1 MRNKFIIS
9 LAHFCEMHGPSVVMC
24 TQCVDTE
31 EVDSLC
37 LDEFQP
43 PSNLCESCRLKIPK
57 QEGGVD
63 TRADDNDNDND
74 SDNLQRLFER
84 QRIGNDEPSVV
95 RSVFK
100 DKAYISSQI
109 PNSQVKDNALRQ
121 IVTRCLSLET
131 SYDSSKPVMFGD
143 ATVGYS
149 IVMTFKLKDL
159 LARGSERKYA
169 FIVTSEMETELMKH
183 WNKIVSDLSAM
194 VEYIVTK
201 LTEIEKQQEG
211 GKETDNQNTT
221 TGDDQLSFIANTNER
236 FYRRAGGDTQ
246 PKSICSLLKDTN
258 FFVKLHMWACTL
270 LYDINN

>member
-1 MRNKFIIS
+1 MKNQFIVS

-24 TQCVDTE
+24 TQCVGKD
-31 EVDSLC
+31 EVDSLR

-57 QEGGVD
+57 QEGSVD
-63 TRADDNDNDND
+63 KRADENVNDND
-74 SDNLQRLFER
+74 SDNLQRLFEK
-84 QRIGNDEPSVV
+84 QRIGNDEPSLV
-95 RSVFK
+95 RSIFQ
-100 DKAYISSQI
+100 DKTYISSQI

-121 IVTRCLSLET
+121 IVTRCLSLEI

-169 FIVTSEMETELMKH
+169 FIVTSEKETELMNH

-201 LTEIEKQQEG
+201 LNEIEKQQED
-211 GKETDNQNTT
+211 GKENDDQNTT

>member
-1 MRNKFIIS
+1 MSFNG
-9 LAHFCEMHGPSVVMC
+9 L
-24 TQCVDTE
+24 DTRH
-31 EVDSLC
+31 
-37 LDEFQP
+37 EFQP

-57 QEGGVD
+57 QEGSVD
-63 TRADDNDNDND
+63 KRADENVNDND
-74 SDNLQRLFER
+74 SDNLQRLFEK
-84 QRIGNDEPSVV
+84 QRIGNDEPSLV
-95 RSVFK
+95 RSIFK
-100 DKAYISSQI
+100 DKTYISSQI

-121 IVTRCLSLET
+121 IVTRCLSLEI

-169 FIVTSEMETELMKH
+169 FIVTSEKETELMNH

-201 LTEIEKQQEG
+201 LNEIEKQQED
-211 GKETDNQNTT
+211 GKETDDQNTT

-246 PKSICSLLKDTN
+246 PKSICSLLKDSN